1 MPVLEV
7 EVGDDG
13 AIKTL
18 PEPLQKFF
26 DKRIDEAYRKGADKT
41 ERALSPLTVDPVEME
56 RLRQRDKL
64 LADVELKEAE
74 RTKEYE
80 KARKLH
86 EEAAE
91 KAKADAVKAEK
102 ANTAKAIE
110 KVRAAVTKSI
120 RSAAL
125 AHGARAESL
134 DELERLLA
142 ADIDL
147 DDELNEYVVD
157 AKDRKA
163 PRVGADGQP
172 VSIEGLVADY
182 LKTHPHHVKAEATK
196 SSGARGGATLA
207 GKPPIAAGGGTA
219 RERALARMADEP
231 STRNVDALMST
242 LGQSA

>member
-7 EVGDDG
+7 EVTDDG
-13 AIKTL
+13 GIGKL
-18 PEPLQKFF
+18 PEPLQKFL

-91 KAKADAVKAEK
+91 KAKAEAVKAEK

-120 RSAAL
+120 RAAAL

-147 DDELNEYVVD
+147 DAELNEYVVD

-163 PRVGADGQP
+163 PRLDDKGQL
-172 VSIEGLVADY
+172 VTIEGLVADY

-196 SSGARGGATLA
+196 PAGARGGATFA
-207 GKPPIAAGGGTA
+207 GQPPKPQGTGSA
-219 RERALARMADEP
+219 RERALARLSDDP
-231 STRNVDALMST
+231 SPRNVDAVMAT